1 MDRCRPVLVTS
12 RVFLVLSLIPLVTAG
27 GCMQLAGL
35 AYMIRGE
42 TVKAAYPGLK
52 GKRVAVVCRPP
63 ATLQYRNATAA
74 RDIAKQV
81 GILLKAEVKDLT
93 LVDPREV
100 AKWTDEN
107 DWQEYTEIGKA
118 LEAEMVVAIDLDSFS
133 LQEEQTLFQGKS
145 TVNIT
150 VYDMTANGDA
160 VFERTLPQTLF
171 PTNPVS
177 AMDRPEAEFRRQFV
191 GVLSDKIARHF
202 YDHEAFTDF
211 AYDSKAL

>member
-1 MDRCRPVLVTS
+1 MDRCRPVILAS
-12 RVFLVLSLIPLVTAG
+12 RACLLLGLIPLVTAS

-81 GILLKAEVKDLT
+81 GILLKSNVKELT

-145 TVNIT
+145 TVNIRS
-150 VYDMTANGDA
+150 M
-160 VFERTLPQTLF
+160 
-171 PTNPVS
+171 
-177 AMDRPEAEFRRQFV
+177 
-191 GVLSDKIARHF
+191 I
-202 YDHEAFTDF
+202 
-211 AYDSKAL
+211 